1 MFNQGDYD
9 RLIALASATDWNQ
22 VHEDDI
28 DVNALNITNKT
39 FSLAKECIPNNLSQL
54 ASWSLLELLQ
64 LLSAISEKEKLNFC
78 NAKNKPISSL
88 D

>member
-9 RLIALASATDWNQ
+9 RLMALVSATDWNQ

-39 FSLAKECIPNNLSQL
+39 FSLAKECIPNNLSQF
-54 ASWSLLELLQ
+54 AS
-64 LLSAISEKEKLNFC
+64 
-78 NAKNKPISSL
+78 
-88 D
+88 